1 MTALARHVAM
11 HNHEVVFLY
20 SSGAGGLPFLPYDE
34 VDPINE
40 GRAEVSQKQGED
52 ALQFGMRLL
61 MVQTETILRSLPRIV
76 HANQIDAL
84 VIDNVQ
90 FYAELAAIQL
100 GIPYVHAC
108 GAMHLDFSGHV
119 PPCTYGWPHEK
130 TSAALLRNRDG
141 VQRLVQMM
149 QNANS
154 EVRARA
160 EAAGLKVNW
169 NDLSST
175 LSPLAFI
182 TQVPKAFDFDS
193 SHWPRHF
200 HHSGP
205 FHDGKGREPVDF
217 AWSRLTGEPL
227 VYASMGTI
235 LNGRVDVFRTI
246 VAGPR

>member
-1 MTALARHVAM
+1 MKIGFICPNLPGHLNPLSALARHVAM
-11 HNHEVVFLY
+11 RNHEVVFLY
-20 SSGAGGLPFLPYDE
+20 SSGAGGLPFIPYDE

-61 MVQTETILRSLPRIV
+61 MVQTETILKSLPRIV

-130 TSAALLRNRDG
+130 TSAALVRNRDG
-141 VQRLVQMM
+141 VKRLVQMM

-169 NDLSST
+169 DDLSST
-175 LSPLAFI
+175 LSSLAFI

-205 FHDGKGREPVDF
+205 FHDGKG
-217 AWSRLTGEPL
+217 L
-227 VYASMGTI
+227 
-235 LNGRVDVFRTI
+235 
-246 VAGPR
+246 